1 MSQKL
6 SQELIETVPG
16 GVPEVSKVDL
26 KKSENWRA
34 VTSDFLHIYAKATG
48 ACIVLGRSILPVVV
62 TSRRS
67 FGLGSENRSISD
79 CHPWEGVCIDIGSG
93 AGTALFRLMV

>member
-1 MSQKL
+1 MC
-6 SQELIETVPG
+6 
-16 GVPEVSKVDL
+16 
-26 KKSENWRA
+26 KSHRCMY
-34 VTSDFLHIYAKATG
+34 S
-48 ACIVLGRSILPVVV
+48 LGRSILPVVV

-93 AGTALFRLMV
+93 GDSPVPADGLTPRGESTQVR